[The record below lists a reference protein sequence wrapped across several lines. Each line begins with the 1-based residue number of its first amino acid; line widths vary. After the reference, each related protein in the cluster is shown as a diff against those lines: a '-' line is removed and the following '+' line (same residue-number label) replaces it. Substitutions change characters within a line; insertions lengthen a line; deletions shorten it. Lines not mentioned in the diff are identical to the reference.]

1 MNTYLRI
8 LAYARPYRRYFPA
21 YISYALLAIVFGLL
35 NFTLLKPL
43 FDVIFEQ
50 VGKEEL
56 QVYAS
61 RPDFTFSV
69 QYFMHLFNHYFL
81 EVANI
86 YGRFG
91 TLVYVCIIIV
101 ISVFLSNLFA
111 YLSGVVLAK
120 VRADIIQ
127 GMRIHIFTAVSNMHL
142 GYFSDER
149 KGDLISKMT
158 NDIQEVENS
167 IVQSLRVIF
176 KEPVTVILY
185 FSVLFFMSYQLTL
198 FTILLIPVSGA
209 IIGFITKKLRKK
221 AEQSQESLG
230 RIVNILDE
238 TIGGMRVVKAFGA
251 KKFVQDKF
259 ETETD
264 YYAGVNVSMARK
276 NELASPVSQF
286 LGVSVVAGIL
296 LYGGNL
302 VLNNESGLS
311 ASEFI
316 AYIILFT
323 QVLNPAKEISR
334 ALSSIQRGL
343 ASARRIFAVVDAK
356 PKIKDSPAAREL
368 EGFTHSVIFEKVG
381 FSYQEALV
389 LSDINFELKKGRTI
403 ALVGPSGGGKS
414 TLADLLPRFYDPTV
428 GHIKIDGLE
437 LKSCKMADIRKLMGI
452 VTQESILFNDT
463 IFNNIAFGM
472 EKVSLEKV
480 QEAAKIANAHDFII
494 DLEHQ
499 YDTNIGERGSKLSGG
514 QRQRISI
521 ARAVLKNPEILILD
535 EATSALDS
543 ASERLVQEALS
554 NLMKNRTSLVIAH
567 RLSTVQHAD
576 EILVIDNGKI
586 VERGTHEELLLE
598 DGLYNKLSQMQ
609 SV

>member
-1 MNTYLRI
+1 M
-8 LAYARPYRRYFPA
+8 AYARPYRRYFPT

-50 VGKEEL
+50 VGKDEL
-56 QVYAS
+56 LVYANKPEFS
-61 RPDFTFSV
+61 FSV
-69 QYFMHLFNHYFL
+69 NYFMHLFNYYFL
-81 EVANI
+81 QIANI

-127 GMRIHIFTAVSNMHL
+127 GMRVHIFNAVSNMHL

-176 KEPVTVILY
+176 KEPVTIVLY
-185 FSVLFFMSYQLTL
+185 FAVLFFMSYELTL
-198 FTILLIPVSGA
+198 FTILLIPISGA
-209 IIGFITKKLRKK
+209 IIGYITKKLRKK

-251 KKFVQDKF
+251 RKFVQSKF
-259 ETETD
+259 EAETG
-264 YYAGVNVSMARK
+264 YYARVNVSMARK
-276 NELASPVSQF
+276 NELASPISQF

-302 VLNNESGLS
+302 VLNNTSALS

-343 ASARRIFAVVDAK
+343 ASARRIFAVVDTK
-356 PKIKDSPAAREL
+356 PKIVDTPDAKEL
-368 EGFTHSVIFEKVG
+368 KEFTTSVVFENVG
-381 FSYQEALV
+381 FAYQEASV
-389 LSDINFELKKGRTI
+389 LNNINFELKKG
-403 ALVGPSGGGKS
+403 GP
-414 TLADLLPRFYDPTV
+414 L
-428 GHIKIDGLE
+428 H
-437 LKSCKMADIRKLMGI
+437 
-452 VTQESILFNDT
+452 
-463 IFNNIAFGM
+463 
-472 EKVSLEKV
+472 
-480 QEAAKIANAHDFII
+480 
-494 DLEHQ
+494 
-499 YDTNIGERGSKLSGG
+499 
-514 QRQRISI
+514 
-521 ARAVLKNPEILILD
+521 
-535 EATSALDS
+535 
-543 ASERLVQEALS
+543 
-554 NLMKNRTSLVIAH
+554 
-567 RLSTVQHAD
+567 
-576 EILVIDNGKI
+576 
-586 VERGTHEELLLE
+586 
-598 DGLYNKLSQMQ
+598 
-609 SV
+609 